1 MIFNI
6 EMAYQ
11 MECCGDLPTRH
22 GKIERFINELVNSS
36 DPNDVEV
43 QYFLARECGLDL
55 DDLTFEEIDYILKE
69 VSNRR

>member
-1 MIFNI
+1 MLNI

-11 MECCGDLPTRH
+11 MECCGDLPTHR
-22 GKIERFINELVNSS
+22 GKIERFINELSNSLDVNDEDIQQS
-36 DPNDVEV
+36 
-43 QYFLARECGLDL
+43 LARVCGLDL

>member
-1 MIFNI
+1 MLNI

-11 MECCGDLPTRH
+11 MECCGDLPTRR
-22 GKIERFINELVNSS
+22 GKIERFINELSNSL
-36 DPNDVEV
+36 DANDEEI
-43 QYFLARECGLDL
+43 QQSLARVCGLDL

>member
-1 MIFNI
+1 MLNI

-11 MECCGDLPTRH
+11 MECCGDLPTRR
-22 GKIERFINELVNSS
+22 GKIERFINELANSFYADEEEIQES
-36 DPNDVEV
+36 
-43 QYFLARECGLDL
+43 LARVCGLDL

>member
-1 MIFNI
+1 MMFNI

-11 MECCGDLPTRH
+11 MECCGDLPTHR
-22 GKIERFINELVNSS
+22 GKIERFIDALANVP
-36 DPNDVEV
+36 DANDIGV
-43 QYFLARECGLDL
+43 QYSLAREYGLDM

>member
-1 MIFNI
+1 MLNI

-11 MECCGDLPTRH
+11 MECCGDLPTRR
-22 GKIERFINELVNSS
+22 GKIERFINELANSFYA
-36 DPNDVEV
+36 NDVET
-43 QYFLARECGLDL
+43 QYSLARECGLDL

>member
-1 MIFNI
+1 MLNI

-11 MECCGDLPTRH
+11 MECCGDLPTRR
-22 GKIERFINELVNSS
+22 GKIEHFINELSNSLDVNDEDIQQS
-36 DPNDVEV
+36 
-43 QYFLARECGLDL
+43 LARVCGLDL

>member
-11 MECCGDLPTRH
+11 MECCGDLPTRR
-22 GKIERFINELVNSS
+22 GKIERFINELANSS

-43 QYFLARECGLDL
+43 QYSLARECGLDI

-69 VSNRR
+69 VNRR

>member
-1 MIFNI
+1 MLNI

-11 MECCGDLPTRH
+11 MECCGDLPTRR
-22 GKIERFINELVNSS
+22 GKIERFINALANVP
-36 DPNDVEV
+36 DANDVEV
-43 QYFLARECGLDL
+43 QYSLARECGLDM

>member
-1 MIFNI
+1 MFNI

-22 GKIERFINELVNSS
+22 GKIEHFIDALANTPDADDEEIQLAV
-36 DPNDVEV
+36 
-43 QYFLARECGLDL
+43 ARECGLDM

-69 VSNRR
+69 VNRR

>member
-1 MIFNI
+1 MLNI

-11 MECCGDLPTRH
+11 MECCGDLPTRR
-22 GKIERFINELVNSS
+22 GKIERFINELSNSLDVNDEDIQQS
-36 DPNDVEV
+36 
-43 QYFLARECGLDL
+43 LARVCGLDL

>member
-1 MIFNI
+1 MFNI

-11 MECCGDLPTRH
+11 MECCGDLPTRR
-22 GKIERFINELVNSS
+22 GKIERFIDALANSS
-36 DPNDVEV
+36 YADDVEV
-43 QYFLARECGLDL
+43 QYSLASVCGLDL